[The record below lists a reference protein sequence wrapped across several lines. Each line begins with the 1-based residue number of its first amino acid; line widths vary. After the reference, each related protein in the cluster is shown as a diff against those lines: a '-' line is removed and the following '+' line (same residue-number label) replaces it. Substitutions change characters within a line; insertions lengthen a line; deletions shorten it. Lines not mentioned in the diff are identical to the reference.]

1 MRHQKRSA
9 YAILFAFMLI
19 SLAIPVAGQD
29 ATGRGGRIFFPVVL
43 SHPAQA
49 PNLPPPD
56 SPELRV
62 VVAESIPS
70 GAAYAALAYWTADR
84 MAQARPL
91 DLAAVVTA
99 PAEGLRDREEP
110 VAGGAAPSYG
120 GLPGAA
126 SLAAELYAA
135 DWAAASA
142 ASERNAAS
150 ESEVVETTGVDAWST
165 SPPFTSYYVNDNAD
179 LWKSFPW
186 RTVGRL
192 FFNRP
197 LTPGA
202 FSCSG
207 AVGVGRAVWTAGH
220 CVYTP
225 GEGFNKNMI
234 FVPAY
239 RNGAKPYGA
248 FAVLS
253 RATLRGWTGG
263 KAAFDLGMLAV
274 ADVNNLKVSDWVG
287 NLGFRYNAASTQLLH
302 FAGYPDRIGRSQFLI
317 ACSTV
322 TNRREPLEGP
332 DPIGVG
338 CDMDG
343 GADGA
348 PGLSAFAPNKSGAVN
363 YVNSIFSHV
372 APATPN
378 LLYGVYFDTGAKGL
392 YDWGKAQ

>member
-1 MRHQKRSA
+1 MPHQKRSV
-9 YAILFAFMLI
+9 YAMLVAFMLM

-29 ATGRGGRIFFPVVL
+29 ATGHGGRIFFPVVL
-43 SHPAQA
+43 SHPSQT
-49 PNLPPPD
+49 PSIPSPD

-62 VVAESIPS
+62 VVAESLPTGS
-70 GAAYAALAYWTADR
+70 AHAALAYWTADR

-91 DLAAVVTA
+91 DLAAMA
-99 PAEGLRDREEP
+99 APPAEELRDREEP
-110 VAGGAAPSYG
+110 VAGSASPSYG

-135 DWAAASA
+135 DWAAAA
-142 ASERNAAS
+142 DGERNAAV
-150 ESEVVETTGVDAWST
+150 ESEVVETAGVDAWGAG
-165 SPPFTSYYVNDNAD
+165 PPFTSYYVNDNTN
-179 LWKSFPW
+179 LWKAFPW
-186 RTVGRL
+186 RTFGRL
-192 FFNRP
+192 FFNKP

-248 FAVLS
+248 FAVVS
-253 RATLRGWTGG
+253 RATLRGWTSG
-263 KAAFDLGMLAV
+263 KPAFDLGMVAV

-287 NLGFRYNAASTQLLH
+287 NLGFRYNASATQLLH
-302 FAGYPDRIGRSQFLI
+302 YAGYPDKIGRSQFLV

-322 TNRREPLEGP
+322 TNRREPLDGP
-332 DPIGVG
+332 DPVGAG

-348 PGLSAFAPNKSGAVN
+348 PGLIAFAPNKSGAVN

-392 YDWGKAQ
+392 YDWGKGQ